1 MSCGRRSQDGESK
14 RRQIHGRKNGEERKE
29 KKKMKRRKEPSFVLS
44 IPSRHYP
51 VLVSTKYE
59 LLRIAHSQTNKK
71 GL

>member
-1 MSCGRRSQDGESK
+1 MEKVKEDRFM
-14 RRQIHGRKNGEERKE
+14 EERMEKKE
-29 KKKMKRRKEPSFVLS
+29 KRKKRRKEPSFVLS